1 MVDTFLDMA
10 ADSPVPV
17 LSGTHTILGR
27 LKEKTCFTSPPALF
41 FEDSSIFF
49 LYYKL
54 SSVTYSKKKKKTC
67 CSYLHGQN
75 CFDLYSHKPDQCC
88 FNQVNPSVYT

>member
-27 LKEKTCFTSPPALF
+27 LKEKRCFTSPPALF

-54 SSVTYSKKKKKTC
+54 SSVTYSKKKKKNMLQL
-67 CSYLHGQN
+67 SPWAKLFRPLQ
-75 CFDLYSHKPDQCC
+75 P
-88 FNQVNPSVYT
+88 